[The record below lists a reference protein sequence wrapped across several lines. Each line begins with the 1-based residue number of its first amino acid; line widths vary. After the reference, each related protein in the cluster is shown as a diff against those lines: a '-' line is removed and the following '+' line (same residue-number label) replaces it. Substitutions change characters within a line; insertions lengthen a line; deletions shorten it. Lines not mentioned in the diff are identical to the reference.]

1 MFTSVP
7 DPPDPASL
15 RPLLLIWERDRSF
28 TRCHHVRFGAT
39 EFNPGPGPSGRFHPF
54 TDGEG
59 KRVPTLYAA
68 DDLEGAL
75 SETVFHSVPVRGP
88 HKRVAKLALQPMVAS
103 VLACDRDLTLV
114 KLYGPGL
121 SRLGISR
128 AELIETLPEEY
139 GRTAA
144 WAQALHASDGSID
157 GLIWVSRQNDAT
169 QALVLFGDRVERA
182 ALQVIEAP
190 RPLYF
195 SPGLDEVQRLAN
207 QADITIFE

>member
-1 MFTSVP
+1 MES
-7 DPPDPASL
+7 
-15 RPLLLIWERDRSF
+15 
-28 TRCHHVRFGAT
+28 
-39 EFNPGPGPSGRFHPF
+39 SGRFHPF

-75 SETVFHSVPVRGP
+75 SETVFHNVPVRGP
-88 HKRVAKLALQPMVAS
+88 RKRVAKLALQPMIAS

-121 SRLGISR
+121 SRLGVSR
-128 AELIETLPEEY
+128 AELIETTPEHYE
-139 GRTAA
+139 RTAA
-144 WAQALHASDGSID
+144 WAQALHASDASID

-169 QALVLFGDRVERA
+169 QALVLFGDRVERSS
-182 ALQVIEAP
+182 LQVIEAP
-190 RPLYF
+190 KPLYF
-195 SPGLDEVQRLAN
+195 SPGLDEAQRLAN